1 MNLIEFIHK
10 NIDIISLS
18 EISRQADIERSK
30 LHKNVYAGRLSD
42 RDAARIK
49 EILINLQ
56 KDIESIEG

>member
-1 MNLIEFIHK
+1 MTLIEFIHK

-30 LHKNVYAGRLSD
+30 LHKKIYAGKLSEED
-42 RDAARIK
+42 SERIK
-49 EILINLQ
+49 QILFELQ